1 MCAMRQDWVVGAFT
15 GVASLTAYSIVIW
28 TMSVAPIAFV
38 AALRGT
44 SILFAMLIGWLLFKD
59 KMDWLKMMAGVLIVG
74 GVLLTRF

>member
-1 MCAMRQDWVVGAFT
+1 MCAMRQDWVVSAFT
-15 GVASLTAYSIVIW
+15 EAASLTAYSIVIW

-59 KMDWLKMMAGVLIVG
+59 KMGWLKLMAGLLIVG
-74 GVLLTRF
+74 GVVLPRF

>member
-1 MCAMRQDWVVGAFT
+1 MALFYLPAVLILKGSTVMCAMRQDWVVGAFT

-28 TMSVAPIAFV
+28 AMSVAPIAFV

-59 KMDWLKMMAGVLIVG
+59 KMD
-74 GVLLTRF
+74 